1 MAKPKIAF
9 EALDDQNGVSRYLIS
24 KRRGKLTL
32 DEVQDTCREH
42 LGVGFYCVWKW
53 RIREEGGNGNWYE
66 EDEGDCVIIETA
78 EPTCNCPVCLQRLD
92 DNF

>member
-42 LGVGFYCVWKW
+42 LGVGVYFVWKW
-53 RIREEGGNGNWYE
+53 RIREEGVNGNWYE
-66 EDEGDCVIIETA
+66 EDEVDCVIIETA